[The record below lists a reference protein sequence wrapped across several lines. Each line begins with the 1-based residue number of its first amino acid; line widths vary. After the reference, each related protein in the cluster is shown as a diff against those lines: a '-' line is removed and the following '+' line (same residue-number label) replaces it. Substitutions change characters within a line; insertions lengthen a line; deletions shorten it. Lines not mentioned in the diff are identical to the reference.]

1 MYVLCALSDLEQT
14 HGNDEYTSIL
24 LSDVVVNSL
33 LETLGIQRLQVQ
45 HASEC
50 KVPNEGGER
59 KGFEKVHK
67 SLLKSKAKPF
77 PPKQSVKFKCQI

>member
-1 MYVLCALSDLEQT
+1 MYVLCALSNLEQT

-24 LSDVVVNSL
+24 LSDLVVNSL

-59 KGFEKVHK
+59 F
-67 SLLKSKAKPF
+67 
-77 PPKQSVKFKCQI
+77 